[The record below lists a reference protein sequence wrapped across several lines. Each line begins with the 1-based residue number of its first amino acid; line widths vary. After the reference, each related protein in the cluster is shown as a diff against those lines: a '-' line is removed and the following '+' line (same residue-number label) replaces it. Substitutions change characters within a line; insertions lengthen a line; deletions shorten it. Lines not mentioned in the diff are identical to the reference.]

1 MTSKTSVPAFTAG
14 VFFTALSA
22 FGQITIQPGASVIAP
37 PSQFPPI
44 GLAASETA
52 QVNIV
57 NTASQSIGGTAPS
70 CTGTITFYNASGGV
84 IGAATSF
91 TIGSGQIF
99 SATLPYASTGAAGS
113 RTVVRAQI
121 ALGVVTIASLQPPP
135 ACVLSSSLETWDTA
149 TGVTHSLI
157 AGLTPT
163 GVIRAVLSAT
173 AP

>member
-1 MTSKTSVPAFTAG
+1 MTGKTIVPAFSAG

-22 FGQITIQPGASVIAP
+22 FGQIMIPAGPYAP
-37 PSQFPPI
+37 PLPSQFPPI

-52 QVNIV
+52 QVNV
-57 NTASQSIGGTAPS
+57 ANTGTPSTGGTAPS
-70 CTGTITFYNASGGV
+70 CTGTITFYNAGGSI

-91 TIGSGQIF
+91 AVGSGQIF

-121 ALGVVTIASLQPPP
+121 ALLTVTTGSLQLAPC
-135 ACVLSSSLETWDTA
+135 ALASSLETYDTA

-157 AGLTPT
+157 AGLAPT
-163 GVIRAVLSAT
+163 GIIRAVLSAT